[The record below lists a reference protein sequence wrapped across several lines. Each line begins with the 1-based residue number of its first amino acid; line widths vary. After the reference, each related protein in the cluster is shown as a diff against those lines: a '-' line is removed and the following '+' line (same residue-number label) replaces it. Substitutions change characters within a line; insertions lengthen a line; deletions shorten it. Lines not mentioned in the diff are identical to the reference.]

1 MNIKTF
7 LFNIINRN
15 MNIFTKE
22 DLHKIRLEEININKN
37 KLINNIIN
45 RTKELVIFNAKNG
58 GNKVVKTYDN
68 EGQDGFVLAEVLT
81 SLKNIFPD
89 SEVKVFSNDEQYRT
103 MVVSVDWS

>member
-1 MNIKTF
+1 
-7 LFNIINRN
+7 

-37 KLINNIIN
+37 KLINNIIK
-45 RTKELVIFNAKNG
+45 RTRELVIFNAKNG

-68 EGQDGFVLAEVLT
+68 EGQDVFVLAEVLS

-89 SEVKVFSNDEQYRT
+89 SEVKVFSNDEQYRS